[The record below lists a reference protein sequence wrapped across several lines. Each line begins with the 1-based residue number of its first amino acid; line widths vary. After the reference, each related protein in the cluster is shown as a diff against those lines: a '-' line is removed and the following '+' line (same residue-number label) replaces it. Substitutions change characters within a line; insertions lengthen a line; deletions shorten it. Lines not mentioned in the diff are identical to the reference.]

1 VRAHAQPHA
10 CAGASH
16 RSRVFASAA
25 DACWLCQGPRLGWSG
40 DVVPPSQRPRLV
52 KRLEIL
58 EMQIRTTIDAGV
70 LEAAEQ
76 ADAEAQAEAAR
87 DEDMGEGEGVQ
98 NVE

>member
-1 VRAHAQPHA
+1 M
-10 CAGASH
+10 
-16 RSRVFASAA
+16 
-25 DACWLCQGPRLGWSG
+25 GWSG

-58 EMQIRTTIDAGV
+58 KMQIRSTIDAGV
-70 LEAAEQ
+70 LEAAEA

-98 NVE
+98 NIE